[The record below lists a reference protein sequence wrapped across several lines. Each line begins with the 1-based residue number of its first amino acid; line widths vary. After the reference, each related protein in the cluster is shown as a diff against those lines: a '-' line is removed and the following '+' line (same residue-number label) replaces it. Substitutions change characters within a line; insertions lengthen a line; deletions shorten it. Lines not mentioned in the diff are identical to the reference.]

1 MPKSNGSRRRART
14 ALIAAIAIGSLA
26 ALVPGQAAVA
36 EETEVPGYYTVN
48 PVESVPAEVADKK
61 GPDHVLFWERAMLQA
76 TREAGGI
83 AGPITRGGALL
94 NISVYDTVNSIYPVG
109 KPYLSRSRD
118 LYRQYGALDPAIDYA
133 AYTALKEAFP
143 TVNLDDDLAAALAL
157 PTSATARDREL
168 GKIQGT
174 KIAKALIS
182 HRATDG
188 SADTTPYVPN
198 LAPGHW
204 RPTTPGV
211 PAGGPNWG
219 KVKPWVI
226 ASSDQ
231 FRPAKPGGH
240 ETAEALLSSDIYA
253 DALNEVKTLGS
264 ANSTVRTADQTQ
276 IARFWANDVNGS
288 YKPTGQQYDH
298 TMVVLNKYKP
308 KASSF
313 YTGKLFGVLSIAL
326 ADAAIVA
333 WDAKWNT
340 DFDLWR
346 PQSAVQNADNDYN
359 AKTVGDP
366 NWLPTSKDANGVH
379 FSPPFPAYQSGHS
392 TFGATWAGIM
402 KNWFGTDTMP
412 YEGTTDDPNARGV
425 TRHVSSFS
433 SAAAENAISRVYNG
447 VHFRFDTVAGV
458 NGGKKV
464 SSYVWNARPL
474 G

>member
-1 MPKSNGSRRRART
+1 MSKSNGSRRHGKL
-14 ALIAAIAIGSLA
+14 ALVAAIAIGSLA
-26 ALVPGQAAVA
+26 ALVPGQAATAVEA
-36 EETEVPGYYTVN
+36 VPDGYNKINSVDA
-48 PVESVPAEVADKK
+48 VPAATAGKK

-94 NISVYDTVNSIYPVG
+94 NIAVYDTVNSIHPVG
-109 KPYLSRSRD
+109 SPYLSRSRE
-118 LYRQYGALDPAIDYA
+118 LYGRYGALDPAIDYA

-143 TVNLDDDLAAALAL
+143 TVNLEDDLAAALAL
-157 PTSATARDREL
+157 PTSATNRDKEL
-168 GKIQGT
+168 GKAQGT
-174 KIAKALIS
+174 KIANALIA
-182 HRATDG
+182 HRADDG
-188 SADTTPYVPN
+188 SADTTPYTPVMS
-198 LAPGHW
+198 PGHW

-211 PAGGPNWG
+211 AAGGPNWG

-226 ASSDQ
+226 SAGDKY
-231 FRPAKPGGH
+231 RPAKPGGF
-240 ETAEALLSSDIYA
+240 ETPEALLSSDLYA
-253 DALNEVKTLGS
+253 DQLNEVKSLG
-264 ANSTVRTADQTQ
+264 AADSTVRTADQTQ

-298 TMVVLNKYKP
+298 TLVVLQKYKP
-308 KASSF
+308 NASSF
-313 YTGKLFGVLSIAL
+313 YTAKLFGILSVAL
-326 ADAAIVA
+326 ADAAISA
-333 WDAKWNT
+333 WDTKWNT
-340 DFDLWR
+340 GFDLWR
-346 PQSAVQNADNDYN
+346 PQSAVREAANDYN
-359 AKTVGDP
+359 DNTIGDP
-366 NWLPTSKDANGVH
+366 GWQPTSKDANGVH

-433 SAAAENAISRVYNG
+433 AAAAENAISRLYNG

-458 NGGKKV
+458 AGGQKI
-464 SSYVWNARPL
+464 SADVWNARPL